1 MFKRFF
7 RWLKAVFN
15 RGMDKLEDPELML
28 DQAQREMR
36 EVLAQNREKAVQAIT
51 QRNRLQQL
59 YDQQLAQ
66 TQQLEKQAEMAL
78 KQGKRD
84 LALGFVREKQDID
97 AGLEGLKASLD
108 QATLTVEQV
117 KVAIKRQEEE
127 VKKKY
132 TQALALKAQ
141 WKNAQIQNSISKA
154 LDGLTFENEYEGS
167 FSAARDRIHD
177 KMAEASARQEMFAG
191 SVAGKTMEMQ
201 DLAKDSAADE
211 ELAKM
216 EARLGLGQPAVEAAT
231 TPEVKVSSGDAQAAE
246 DALSA
251 LEKRISG
258 DSGTS

>member
-127 VKKKY
+127 VKKSIE
-132 TQALALKAQ
+132 TVGGGGRRVDVTGVDRGQGSV
-141 WKNAQIQNSISKA
+141 NAQ
-154 LDGLTFENEYEGS
+154 DTC
-167 FSAARDRIHD
+167 
-177 KMAEASARQEMFAG
+177 
-191 SVAGKTMEMQ
+191 
-201 DLAKDSAADE
+201 
-211 ELAKM
+211 
-216 EARLGLGQPAVEAAT
+216 
-231 TPEVKVSSGDAQAAE
+231 
-246 DALSA
+246 
-251 LEKRISG
+251 
-258 DSGTS
+258 